1 MTQAMTQQEADD
13 STGVLESGAETR
25 GGVTSTCVHH
35 PDRPAHALCMS
46 CSRAVC
52 QECATTWD
60 GVNHC
65 AACLARLGRAQPTRR
80 SWPGV
85 LLVVIVSAGLFWVAT
100 QLMVWTGA
108 LAASLL

>member
-1 MTQAMTQQEADD
+1 
-13 STGVLESGAETR
+13 
-25 GGVTSTCVHH
+25 
-35 PDRPAHALCMS
+35 MS

-65 AACLARLGRAQPTRR
+65 AACLALLARAQPARR

-85 LLVVIVSAGLFWVAT
+85 LLVVTASAGLFWVAT
-100 QLMVWTGA
+100 RLMVWTGA